1 MPLSPLDLLH
11 LTTDSLRGNPLRS
24 ALTTFG
30 VFMGVAAVNATL
42 QVANISTAVIE
53 RQLAE
58 REAPKVFMGMQ
69 GSGSGKRLTIDDM
82 EFLQQRLANLQA
94 ISTSIWV
101 WEYREVVFQDQQ
113 LEIEAKAVSQDYLLT
128 SGRKILQGRFFN
140 KADFDNYRP
149 VAVVDRVFAEQ
160 LFGAK
165 DPVNQRFYA
174 GGKPYTVVGVMET
187 KLQFKNDEPSGEMVI
202 PLSLY
207 TAITGSF
214 RIGGLEL
221 RPQKVDT
228 LKDMEILKEKTEQL
242 LQQRFPEEEFWGWNN
257 AEDILEQKQT
267 LAIASRG
274 LLGVGAIALLVAGV
288 GIANITVASVME
300 RTKEIGLRRAIG
312 AKRRDIMMQFI
323 LEAVLMS
330 LIGGIGAIA
339 VVDGLSRVVANRFEL
354 PYKFEGSAAGL
365 SLGAA
370 LLVGVGSSF
379 LPALRASQLEPVKAL
394 RSD

>member
-58 REAPKVFMGMQ
+58 REAPQIKVSMW
-69 GSGSGKRLTIDDM
+69 SREGKYLSEKEIA
-82 EFLQQRLANLQA
+82 LLKQQIAGIQA
-94 ISTSIWV
+94 IGSLGDWLFGKVI
-101 WEYREVVFQDQQ
+101 FQDAEQES
-113 LEIEAKAVSQDYLLT
+113 LVFPVSQNYFLI
-128 SGRKILQGRFFN
+128 SGRTLLDGRMFSP
-140 KADFDNYRP
+140 ADFERYKP
-149 VAVVDRVFAEQ
+149 VAIIDRFLAAQLGLAEDAIARRVYFQ
-160 LFGAK
+160 
-165 DPVNQRFYA
+165 
-174 GGKPYTVVGVMET
+174 GKPYTVVGVMET
-187 KLQFKNDEPSGEMVI
+187 KSEFFGEEPRGMMLIPISFYQAMSGQ
-202 PLSLY
+202 
-207 TAITGSF
+207 
-214 RIGGLEL
+214 RGLNGIQI
-221 RPQKVDT
+221 RPQRLEEMIRLEEEVK
-228 LKDMEILKEKTEQL
+228 QL
-242 LQQRFPEEEFWGWNN
+242 LKQRFPN
-257 AEDILEQKQT
+257 AEVWTWQNVEDILEQRET
-267 LAIASRG
+267 LTIASRG

-312 AKRRDIMMQFI
+312 ATKQDILLQII

-330 LIGGIGAIA
+330 LIGGISAIA

-354 PYKFEGSAAGL
+354 PYNFEGSAAGL

-379 LPALRASQLEPVKAL
+379 LPAMRASQLEPVKAL